1 MTKVL
6 KNPRKKLKP
15 QRSSKSEVGRP
26 PVITVMG
33 HIDHGKTTLLDAL
46 RHTHVADKESGG
58 ITQHIGAYQ
67 LDYQGRKITFIDTPG
82 HAAFASMRSRGA
94 QVTDLVVLVIDAVE
108 SVKPQTKECLDHIKA
123 AQVPFLVAI
132 NKIDLPN
139 ASSAI
144 VKKDLADAGVMVEG
158 FGGDIVC
165 VEISAKTGKNLDQL
179 LEMILLLTEMRGL
192 ENKPLAPF
200 QAVVIESFLDKQR
213 GPVATV
219 IVKQGTLKLG
229 DELNLGQATGKVK
242 ALFNEK
248 GEPLTAVLP
257 GCPAL
262 VLGFSTVPSVGANTV
277 SDSPTNIDPN
287 AKTLK
292 VILKADVAGTL
303 EAITQNLS
311 SEVTL
316 ISSGV
321 GEIGEADVALALST
335 KAKIIGFRVKTT
347 SSAQKLAEIEK
358 VLIKNYS
365 LIHELLDDL
374 QDQVLKMLE
383 PTIDEEILGEAKIIA
398 QFTAKGESIAG
409 CKVTSGKLMP
419 GNLVHLLRNKEPIAH
434 SKIKSVHQGK
444 ETVDKAKKGE
454 EYGLAFT
461 APLSFQIKDTLQAYK
476 KI

>member
-1 MTKVL
+1 MIKLTKKSKRL
-6 KNPRKKLKP
+6 KRPK
-15 QRSSKSEVGRP
+15 SSLVSRP

-67 LDYQGRKITFIDTPG
+67 LDYQGRKLTFIDTPG
-82 HAAFASMRSRGA
+82 HAAFASMRSRGV

-108 SVKPQTKECLDHIKA
+108 SVKPQTRECLDHIQA

-179 LEMILLLTEMRGL
+179 LEMILLLTDMSGL
-192 ENKPLAPF
+192 ANKPLAPL
-200 QAVVIESFLDKQR
+200 QAIVIESFLDKKR
-213 GPVATV
+213 GPVATI

-248 GEPLTAVLP
+248 GEKIPAVFP
-257 GCPAL
+257 GCPAQ
-262 VLGFSTVPSVGANTV
+262 VLGFSTVPAVGAGTLSAV
-277 SDSPTNIDPN
+277 SATADADKDV
-287 AKTLK
+287 KTLK
-292 VILKADVAGTL
+292 IILKTDVAGTL
-303 EAITQNLS
+303 EAITKNLS

-316 ISSGV
+316 ISAAV
-321 GEIGEADVALALST
+321 GEIGEADVALAQST
-335 KAKIIGFRVKTT
+335 KAKIIGFRVKATA
-347 SSAQKLAEIEK
+347 SAQKLAEIEA

-374 QDQVLKMLE
+374 QNQVLKMLE
-383 PTIDEEILGEAKIIA
+383 PTIDEEILGEARIIA
-398 QFTAKGESIAG
+398 QFTVKGESIAG
-409 CKVTSGKLMP
+409 CQVTSGKLMS
-419 GNLVHLLRNKEPIAH
+419 GNLVHLLRNKEPLAH
-434 SKIKSVHQGK
+434 SKIKSIHQGK
-444 ETVDKAKKGE
+444 DVVEKAKKGE
-454 EYGLAFT
+454 EYGIAFT
-461 APLSFQIKDTLQAYK
+461 AALSFQLKDTLQAYR

>member
-1 MTKVL
+1 MSKPTKKPKKPKA
-6 KNPRKKLKP
+6 KNNIV
-15 QRSSKSEVGRP
+15 SRP

-46 RHTHVADKESGG
+46 RQTHVADKESGG

-67 LDYQGRKITFIDTPG
+67 LDYQGKKLTFIDTPG
-82 HAAFASMRSRGA
+82 HAAFAAMRSRGA
-94 QVTDLVVLVIDAVE
+94 QATDLVVLVIDAVE
-108 SVKPQTKECLDHIKA
+108 SIKPQTKECLDHIKA

-165 VEISAKTGKNLDQL
+165 VDISAKTHKNLDQL
-179 LEMILLLTEMRGL
+179 LEMILLLTEMQAVA
-192 ENKPLAPF
+192 NKPLAPL
-200 QAVVIESFLDKQR
+200 QAVVIESSLDKKR
-213 GPVATV
+213 GPVATI
-219 IVKQGTLKLG
+219 IVRQGTLKLG

-248 GEPLTAVLP
+248 CEQLTAVLP

-277 SDSPTNIDPN
+277 SDSPASIDPSS
-287 AKTLK
+287 KTLK

-316 ISSGV
+316 ISAGV
-321 GEIGEADVALALST
+321 GEIGEADVALAQST

-358 VLIKNYS
+358 VLIINYS
-365 LIHELLDDL
+365 LIHELLDNL

-398 QFTAKGESIAG
+398 QFTAKGEAIAG

-419 GNLVHLLRNKEPIAH
+419 GNLVHLLRNKEPVAH
-434 SKIKSVHQGK
+434 AKIKSIHQGK
-444 ETVDKAKKGE
+444 DTVDKAKKGE
-454 EYGLAFT
+454 EYGIAFTQPLAFQ
-461 APLSFQIKDTLQAYK
+461 PKDTLQAYK

>member
-1 MTKVL
+1 
-6 KNPRKKLKP
+6 
-15 QRSSKSEVGRP
+15 
-26 PVITVMG
+26 
-33 HIDHGKTTLLDAL
+33 
-46 RHTHVADKESGG
+46 
-58 ITQHIGAYQ
+58 
-67 LDYQGRKITFIDTPG
+67 
-82 HAAFASMRSRGA
+82 
-94 QVTDLVVLVIDAVE
+94 
-108 SVKPQTKECLDHIKA
+108 
-123 AQVPFLVAI
+123 
-132 NKIDLPN
+132 
-139 ASSAI
+139 
-144 VKKDLADAGVMVEG
+144 
-158 FGGDIVC
+158 
-165 VEISAKTGKNLDQL
+165 
-179 LEMILLLTEMRGL
+179 
-192 ENKPLAPF
+192 
-200 QAVVIESFLDKQR
+200 
-213 GPVATV
+213 
-219 IVKQGTLKLG
+219 
-229 DELNLGQATGKVK
+229 
-242 ALFNEK
+242 
-248 GEPLTAVLP
+248 LP

-321 GEIGEADVALALST
+321 GEIGEADVALAQST

-347 SSAQKLAEIEK
+347 SSAQKLAEIES
-358 VLIKNYS
+358 VLIINYS
-365 LIHELLDDL
+365 LIHELLDNL

-409 CKVTSGKLMP
+409 CKVISGKLMP